1 MPYTASKTTA
11 EVLSGAPNVAGY
23 TFSAPVG
30 TTAPTDASTA
40 LSAAFVN
47 LGFIDDAGLTVKQ
60 GSKIVEIRDWNGDL
74 VAALD
79 DEVTAQIT
87 FTMMQTG
94 VATQSEIYGASN
106 VVADTVDT
114 SKLKSVAFTGD
125 TLPHRF
131 YSFELKN
138 IKGLQRLIVEDG
150 QITEVGDLKFVKKDV
165 VKYPVTVTC
174 YRAASGKF
182 FQRLFSWT

>member
-1 MPYTASKTTA
+1 MVYTASKTTA

-23 TFSAPVG
+23 AFSAPVG
-30 TTAPTDASTA
+30 TAAPVDTVTA
-40 LSAAFVN
+40 LAATYIN
-47 LGFIDDAGLTVKQ
+47 LGFVDDAGITVKQ
-60 GSKIVEIRDWNGDL
+60 GSKIIEMRDWNGDL

-79 DEVTAQIT
+79 DEVSAQIT
-87 FTMMQTG
+87 FTLMQTG
-94 VATQSEIYGASN
+94 IATQREIYGAAN
-106 VVADTVDT
+106 VTADVGTPE
-114 SKLKSVAFTGD
+114 KLKEVAFTGD

-131 YSFELKN
+131 YVFDLKN
-138 IKGLQRLIVEDG
+138 SKGLQRILVEDG

-182 FQRLFSWT
+182 FRRLFSWA